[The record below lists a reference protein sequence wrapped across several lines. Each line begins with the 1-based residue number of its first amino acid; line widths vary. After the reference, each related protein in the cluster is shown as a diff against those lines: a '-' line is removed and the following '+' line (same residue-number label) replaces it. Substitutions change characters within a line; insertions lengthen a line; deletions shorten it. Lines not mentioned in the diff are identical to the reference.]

1 MLHESLDAVQ
11 CIHDQC
17 TGYTIPD
24 AALIAVHPFSEVLFE
39 STYHAIGANL
49 NRWDWRISLDC
60 DSWFVHRVSLSCVVA
75 CESVLYSY
83 YRHSAT
89 LAASY
94 SVKNSKVSQHFPK
107 SFGSKRLRLAG
118 RAGFDLSPY
127 RDWT

>member
-1 MLHESLDAVQ
+1 MCVLLKVLQCGDHADNTKQYRKAKGHNLKQAEKEVNHSNHCVYLMCVVCVLHESLDAVQ

-60 DSWFVHRVSLSCVVA
+60 NSWFVHRVSLSCVVV
-75 CESVLYSY
+75 C
-83 YRHSAT
+83 H
-89 LAASY
+89 ASII
-94 SVKNSKVSQHFPK
+94 
-107 SFGSKRLRLAG
+107 R
-118 RAGFDLSPY
+118 
-127 RDWT
+127 